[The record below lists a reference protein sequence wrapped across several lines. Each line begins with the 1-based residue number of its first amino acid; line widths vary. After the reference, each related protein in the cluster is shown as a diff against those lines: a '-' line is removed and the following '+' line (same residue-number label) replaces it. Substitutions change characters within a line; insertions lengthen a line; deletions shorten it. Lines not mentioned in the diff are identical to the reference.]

1 MPRTHHI
8 ESAAELDPGMVR
20 GLLLRRRHGRRSTPD
35 DQIDEVV
42 QRLERM

>member
-1 MPRTHHI
+1 MPRTYHI
-8 ESAAELDPGMVR
+8 ESAAELDPAWFVGCSSV
-20 GLLLRRRHGRRSTPD
+20 GVTAGASTPD